1 MASSDDRSRKGTG
14 AGTAMTER
22 FEAQVE
28 EANANTRGMIE
39 AIGAIVR
46 AKDVEEIIRGTLD
59 AVREGFG
66 WAYGSY
72 WRVDP
77 AARSL
82 MFMADSGAMD
92 RAFQE
97 ATRAA
102 RFHEGEGLNGRA
114 WRRRELFFVEDLS
127 ELTDCC
133 RAPMAREAGIRA
145 AVALPL
151 LDGDR
156 VRGTLDFFARGVS
169 ELTPTR
175 LDALRV
181 IARTASDKI
190 EQVERQASLTRLSQ
204 LIENAPF
211 NIMYADLDLNI
222 QYMNPASLATLR
234 RLEAHLPVKADQMIG
249 KSIDVFHERPAHQR
263 ALLSDP
269 KNLPH
274 RSTIHIGPEV
284 LDLSVAAIRDEQGR
298 YLGPMLTWELV
309 TEKYETVARE
319 ADAAANNLAVNRV
332 LMALGQATGADGM
345 LRVALDCVREAF
357 GWTYGSFWK
366 LDEARGAL
374 TFAVES
380 GSVDEEMR
388 RVTRTARFQEGEG
401 LAGRAWRR
409 RDLIFVDDLADLADC
424 CRAPIARRAGIK
436 AALAFPILLEG
447 RVVGT
452 MDFMSDRDQAPSA
465 ARLEALR
472 SVGQLV
478 SAALERVE
486 QKTRLDVAKLDLEEK
501 VNRLMVVAQAAA
513 AGDLTVTTTVTGE
526 DDMGRLGDAI
536 AEMVRDLK
544 GVLGQVIESANQFT
558 EASQVIAESATYL
571 SESSQNQAASV
582 QEMSAS
588 IAQLG
593 RSIMEINQSAGVARE
608 QATKSA
614 QMAKQGG
621 EAVEQAVEAMALIQR
636 SSEQVSDILQVI
648 GEIASQTNLLA
659 LNAAIEAARAGE
671 HGLGFA
677 VVADEVRK
685 LAERSSA
692 AAKEIRA
699 LIKESTRRVTDGAQL
714 SEKAGQSLATI
725 VHGVE
730 ETAASIAQIAAA
742 TQQQSEAAREV
753 SKAIENVST
762 ITETNASSSEQLSA
776 SAEELGAQAAAL
788 KQVIS
793 GFKV

>member
-1 MASSDDRSRKGTG
+1 MAGPRD
-14 AGTAMTER
+14 A
-22 FEAQVE
+22 EAIAD

-46 AKDVEEIIRGTLD
+46 AENVEEIIRGTLD
-59 AVREGFG
+59 AVREGFM

-72 WRVDP
+72 WKVDP
-77 AARSL
+77 DAGAL
-82 MFMADSGAMD
+82 VFMADSGAMD
-92 RAFQE
+92 ESFQQ
-97 ATRAA
+97 ATRVA
-102 RFHEGEGLNGRA
+102 RFREGEGLNGRA
-114 WRRRELFFVEDLS
+114 WRRRELFFVEDLA
-127 ELTDCC
+127 ELADCC
-133 RAPMAREAGIRA
+133 RAPMARAAGIRA
-145 AVALPL
+145 GVALPL
-151 LDGDR
+151 MDGDR
-156 VRGTLDFFARGVS
+156 VRGTLDFFARGKS
-169 ELTPTR
+169 ELTTTR

-181 IARTASDKI
+181 IARAASDKI
-190 EQVERQASLTRLSQ
+190 AQVERQASLRRMSQ
-204 LIENAPF
+204 LIENSPF
-211 NIMYADLDLNI
+211 NIMYMDLDLKV
-222 QYMNPASLATLR
+222 QYMNPASLTTMRKLD
-234 RLEAHLPVKADQMIG
+234 AHLPVKADQMIG
-249 KSIDVFHERPAHQR
+249 KPLDMFYKQPEHQR
-263 ALLSDP
+263 MMLADP

-274 RSTIHIGPEV
+274 NATIHLGPEV
-284 LDLSVAAIRDEQGR
+284 LDLSVAAIRDDQGR
-298 YLGPMLTWELV
+298 YLGPMLTWERV

-332 LMALGQATGADGM
+332 LMALGQATSPEAM

-366 LDEARGAL
+366 VDPGIGAL
-374 TFAVES
+374 TFSVES

-409 RDLIFVDDLADLADC
+409 RDLVFVDDLADLADC
-424 CRAPIARRAGIK
+424 CRAPIARRAGIA

-452 MDFMSDRDQAPSA
+452 MDFMSDRKQTPSA
-465 ARLEALR
+465 ARLDALR

-478 SAALERVE
+478 SASLERIE
-486 QKTRLDVAKLDLEEK
+486 QKERLDIAKRDLEEK

-513 AGDLTVTTTVTGE
+513 SGDLTVNSDVTGE
-526 DDMGRLGDAI
+526 DDMGRLGNAI
-536 AEMVRDLK
+536 SEMMIDLK
-544 GVLGQVIESANQFT
+544 EVLGQVIESANQFT

-593 RSIMEINQSAGVARE
+593 RSIQEINQSAGVARE

-614 QMAKQGG
+614 HLAKQGG

-725 VHGVE
+725 VRGVE
-730 ETAASIAQIAAA
+730 ETASSIAQIAAA